1 MSVDRIARIGR
12 YQILGELGRGAM
24 GVVYR
29 AHDPNIG
36 REVAIKTIHLDM
48 QEGEAVERFR
58 REAKAAGNLSHPNIV
73 TIYDAGEDNGV
84 FYIAMELLNGE
95 TLQQILAKGG
105 MKIGEMIRIMEQ
117 VSAALDYAHARH
129 VVHRDVKPANVMISG
144 GHVKVMDF
152 GLAKITST
160 MATATNRVVGTPSYM
175 SPEQIM
181 GGTIDGRS
189 DVFSLGAMLY
199 EMLAGTR
206 PFRGDNI
213 AVVMFQIMK
222 EDPKPLTEVNPSIP
236 AGLNAVVTRAL
247 AKEPIGRYQT
257 CGQLVEDLRNFEALG
272 ATEVGKAVKASGA
285 VAARP
290 AVSGGKRASS
300 EALAKTIVA
309 AAAPGSDRLK
319 QSLQEQWKAL
329 TLAGAGVVL
338 LLIVGVGYWRIGT
351 GPGTAGENEL
361 VAPAVIETAPAGEP
375 ESAGEQPPAGESGSP
390 VTNPSPGGL
399 SVEPAARPPAAQPPA
414 PAPRRP
420 RAQQAPPR
428 EATRPAAPAATPPAA
443 APPAARPPA
452 ESAASAPAAPATAA
466 VGVGRVS
473 LHTEPQGARIFVDGQ
488 ETSYRTPV
496 NFGLAPGTYQVRVE
510 RPGYDSQTKQ
520 IVVRQNET
528 VTEQFEL
535 QRNGEGRS
543 LIPFR

>member
-1 MSVDRIARIGR
+1 MSLTKIGR

-58 REAKAAGNLSHPNIV
+58 REAKAAGNLSHPNII

-84 FYIAMELLNGE
+84 FYIAMELLSGE
-95 TLQQILAKGG
+95 TLQQQMRAKGA
-105 MKIGEMIRIMEQ
+105 MTIGEMIRIMEQ

-129 VVHRDVKPANVMISG
+129 VVHRDVKPANIMISG

-189 DVFSLGAMLY
+189 DVFSMGAMLY

-213 AVVMFQIMK
+213 AVVMFQIMR
-222 EDPKPLTEVNPSIP
+222 ENPAPLTEVNPSIP
-236 AGLNAVVTRAL
+236 SGLNTVVAKAL
-247 AKEPIGRYQT
+247 AKEPVGRYQT
-257 CGQLVEDLRNFEALG
+257 CGELIADLRNFEALG
-272 ATEVGKAVKASGA
+272 AKEAVKSGKASGA
-285 VAARP
+285 GAAARP
-290 AVSGGKRASS
+290 GSAEKRVSSDT
-300 EALAKTIVA
+300 LAKTMV
-309 AAAPGSDRLK
+309 AAPGAGRQK
-319 QSLQEQWKAL
+319 PVQSLWAQWKAL
-329 TLAGAGVVL
+329 TLAGAGVAL
-338 LLIVGVGYWRIGT
+338 LLTVGLAYWQTGT
-351 GPGTAGENEL
+351 TPGTVGESE
-361 VAPAVIETAPAGEP
+361 ITAPAP
-375 ESAGEQPPAGESGSP
+375 PEQPPAGEIGSP
-390 VTNPSPGGL
+390 PGGL
-399 SVEPAARPPAAQPPA
+399 PVEPAPAT
-414 PAPRRP
+414 
-420 RAQQAPPR
+420 APPR
-428 EATRPAAPAATPPAA
+428 PQPVPSAATPPPVRDAPPSRATPPPAASSSSAPASAA
-443 APPAARPPA
+443 APG
-452 ESAASAPAAPATAA
+452 
-466 VGVGRVS
+466 VVGRVS
-473 LHTEPQGARIFVDGQ
+473 VHTEPQGARIFVDDK

-496 NFGLAPGTYQVRVE
+496 NFGLAPGTHQIRVE
-510 RPGYDSQTKQ
+510 RPGYDSQTKE
-520 IVVRQNET
+520 IVVRRNET

-535 QRNGEGRS
+535 QRNGERRS
-543 LIPFR
+543 VLPFR